1 MQEPLFAPAQVEVE
15 RDEGGKFL
23 LRSPVPLGPYERC
36 LGDMLARAAAEVPER
51 VFLAERAGPAW
62 RKLSYA
68 AALHAVR
75 AVGQALL
82 DRQIPAGRTVVIIAE
97 NGIEHALLALGAMH
111 VGIAVVPVSAA
122 YARPSDGYLKLTAIV
137 EQVAPA
143 LVFVDDAARL
153 GAALHVAELCGAE
166 LVLGAGVAGP
176 GAAFAQF
183 LATPPGPEVAAA
195 FAAVTGDTVAKFLFT
210 SGSTGAPKGVINTQ
224 RMLCAN
230 QQMMS
235 QVWPFLQ
242 RRPPVVLDWLP
253 WSHTFGGNHDFN
265 MVLKNAGTLYIDNG
279 KPVAGLFEKSVANL
293 REIQPTVYF
302 NVPAGFAML
311 IDAMEADAA
320 LRDNFFA
327 DLDLIFY
334 AAAALPQ
341 TSWIRLEALSRA
353 ARGQA
358 VPMVSAWGLT
368 ETSPLALSV
377 YFHIDRAGII
387 GLPPPGC
394 EIRLAPVDD
403 KLELR
408 VRGPHVTPGYW
419 RQEQKTKAAF
429 DEDGFYLTGDA
440 GKFFD
445 EADPAKGIVFDGRL
459 AENFKLSTGTWVNV
473 GNLRIGLLAAASPLI
488 GDAVIAGE
496 GRDEIGLLI
505 FPNFPARPN
514 IAQLRARLNGHNQ
527 GAAHASSMRVGRA
540 ILLDTPPSLEHGE
553 ITDKGYVNQRA
564 VLRNRAAYVE
574 RLYAAAPDA
583 DVIILSPET

>member
-1 MQEPLFAPAQVEVE
+1 MVEVE
-15 RDEGGKFL
+15 QESGGNIL
-23 LRSPVPLGPYERC
+23 LRSPIPLGAYERC
-36 LGDMLARAAAEVPER
+36 LGDMLVRAASAVPER
-51 VFLAERAGPAW
+51 VFLAAREGGGW
-62 RKLSYA
+62 RRLSYA
-68 AALHAVR
+68 AALDAVR

-82 DRQIPAGRTVVIIAE
+82 NRQIPAGRTVVIIAE

-137 EQVAPA
+137 EQVTPA

-153 GAALHVAELCGAE
+153 AAALRVAAQFSAE
-166 LVLGAGVAGP
+166 LVLGPAVAGP
-176 GAAFAQF
+176 GTPFAQL
-183 LATPPGPEVAAA
+183 LATPPGPEVDAA
-195 FAAVTGDTVAKFLFT
+195 FAAVDHDTVAKLLFT

-242 RRPPVVLDWLP
+242 HRPPVVLDWLP

-279 KPVAGLFEKSVANL
+279 KPVAGLFEKTVSNL
-293 REIQPTVYF
+293 KEIRPTVYF

-327 DLDLIFY
+327 ELDLVFY

-341 TSWIRLEALSRA
+341 TSWTRLETLSRA
-353 ARGQA
+353 ARSKI

-394 EIRLAPVDD
+394 EVRLAPVNQ

-419 RQEQKTKAAF
+419 RQEQKTTAAF
-429 DEDGFYLTGDA
+429 DADGFYLTGDA

-445 EADPAKGIVFDGRL
+445 EDDPAKGLVFDGRL

-505 FPNFPARPN
+505 FPNFPGRPN
-514 IAQLRARLNGHNQ
+514 IGELRARLQAHNQ
-527 GAAHASSMRVGRA
+527 TAARASSMRVGRA
-540 ILLDTPPSLEHGE
+540 ILLDSPPSLEHGE

-564 VLRNRAAYVE
+564 VLRNRADYVA
-574 RLYAAAPDA
+574 RLYATTPDP
-583 DVIILSPET
+583 DVLIIPA

>member
-1 MQEPLFAPAQVEVE
+1 MQSLFAPVQVECE
-15 RDEGGKFL
+15 QDGGGNIL
-23 LRSPVPLGPYERC
+23 LRSPAALEPYERC
-36 LGDMLARAAAEVPER
+36 LGDMLVRAAAAFPER
-51 VFLAERAGPAW
+51 VFLAERGGAGW

-68 AALHAVR
+68 AALAGVR

-82 DRQIPAGRTVVIIAE
+82 NRRIAAGRTVLVIAE
-97 NGIEHALLALGAMH
+97 NGIDHALLALAAMH
-111 VGIAVVPVSAA
+111 VGIVVVPVSAA
-122 YARPSDGYLKLTAIV
+122 YARPSEGYLKLTAIV

-143 LVFVDDAARL
+143 VVFVDDAARL
-153 GAALHVAELCGAE
+153 GAAVHVAEMFGAE
-166 LVLGAGVAGP
+166 LVLGAGVTGT
-176 GAAFAQF
+176 GTAFADL
-183 LATPPGPEVAAA
+183 LATPPGPEVDAA
-195 FAAVTGDTVAKFLFT
+195 FAVVNHDTVAKLLFT

-230 QQMMS
+230 QQMIS
-235 QVWPFLQ
+235 QVWPFLR

-265 MVLKNAGTLYIDNG
+265 MVMKNAGTLYIDAG
-279 KPVAGLFEKSVANL
+279 KPVAGLFERTVANL
-293 REIQPTVYF
+293 REIQPTLCF

-311 IDAMEADAA
+311 IEAMEEDDA

-327 DLDLIFY
+327 ELDLVFY

-341 TSWIRLEALSRA
+341 SSWTRLEDLSRA
-353 ARGQA
+353 AKGRV
-358 VPMVSAWGLT
+358 VPMVSSWGLT

-394 EIRLAPVDD
+394 EIRLAPVDGR
-403 KLELR
+403 LELR

-419 RQEQKTKAAF
+419 RQEQKTRAAF
-429 DEDGFYLTGDA
+429 DADGFYLTGDA
-440 GKFFD
+440 GRFFD
-445 EADPAKGIVFDGRL
+445 EKDPGKGLVFDGRL

-473 GNLRIGLLAAASPLI
+473 GNLRIALLAAASPLI

-505 FPNFPARPN
+505 FPNVSARPDR
-514 IAQLRARLNGHNQ
+514 AALRERLHGFN
-527 GAAHASSMRVGRA
+527 AAALHASSMRVGRA
-540 ILLDTPPSLEHGE
+540 ILLDSPPSMEQGE

-564 VLRNRAAYVE
+564 VLRNRASYVE
-574 RLYAAAPDA
+574 RLYAAAPDE
-583 DVIILSPET
+583 DVIILPA